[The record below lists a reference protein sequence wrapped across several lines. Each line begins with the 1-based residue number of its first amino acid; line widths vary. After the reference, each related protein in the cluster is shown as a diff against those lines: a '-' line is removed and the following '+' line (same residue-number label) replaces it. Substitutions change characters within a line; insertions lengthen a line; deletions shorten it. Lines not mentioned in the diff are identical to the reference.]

1 MISNERP
8 SLFKGLPRM
17 QPRPPVH
24 EETLK
29 FGEVEIEHKNF
40 VFTLKENL
48 RGRFLRITE
57 KTGDGFVCLIIP
69 DSGLD
74 VFKQVLDKMFQ
85 AANEPPPTE
94 IPDSK
99 HPLKTEQ
106 VQVERK
112 NFVFALNQDLRGR
125 FLRITENCGGRS
137 SDLLIPA
144 SGLGVFRNLMAE
156 MVQAADEQPLD
167 ATTGMETQPRTPPM
181 EETLKTGQ
189 MQLERRAVTFV
200 LKKNPHG
207 RFLRI
212 TTEEKDGRYNSLII
226 PAEGLEEFKKWVVEM
241 VKASKKLK
249 E

>member
-1 MISNERP
+1 MISNARP
-8 SLFKGLPRM
+8 SPYGYRPLLPT
-17 QPRPPVH
+17 QPPVQ
-24 EETLK
+24 EATLK
-29 FGEVEIEHKNF
+29 CGQVEIEHTSF
-40 VFTLKENL
+40 LFMLKANPI
-48 RGRFLRITE
+48 GRFLRITE

-69 DSGLD
+69 NSGLD

-85 AANEPPPTE
+85 AANEPPPTA

-144 SGLGVFRNLMAE
+144 SGLGAFRNLMAE
-156 MVQAADEQPLD
+156 MVKAANEQPLD

-189 MQLERRAVTFV
+189 MQLERRAVTFA

-241 VKASKKLK
+241 AKASKKLK

>member
-8 SLFKGLPRM
+8 SPFKGLPQM

-29 FGEVEIEHKNF
+29 FEQVEIEHKNF

-85 AANEPPPTE
+85 AANKPPPTK
-94 IPDSK
+94 ISDSK

-112 NFVFALNQDLRGR
+112 KFVFALDQDLRGP
-125 FLRITENCGGRS
+125 FLCITENCGSRS
-137 SDLLIPA
+137 SGLLIPA
-144 SGLGVFRNLMAE
+144 SGLGAFRDLMAE
-156 MVQAADEQPLD
+156 MVKAANEQSLD
-167 ATTGMETQPRTPPM
+167 ATTGMETQSRTPPV

-189 MQLERRAVTFV
+189 MQLKRRAVTFV

-226 PAEGLEEFKKWVVEM
+226 PAEGLEEFTKWVVEM
-241 VKASKKLK
+241 AEASKKLP

>member
-8 SLFKGLPRM
+8 SPFKGLPQM

-29 FGEVEIEHKNF
+29 FEQVEIEHKSF

-57 KTGDGFVCLIIP
+57 KTVDGFVCLIIP

-74 VFKQVLDKMFQ
+74 VFKQRLDKMVK
-85 AANEPPPTE
+85 AASEPPPAA
-94 IPDSK
+94 IPDLAI
-99 HPLKTEQ
+99 PLKTEQ

-112 NFVFALNQDLRGR
+112 NFVFALDQDLRGP
-125 FLRITENCGGRS
+125 FLRITENCGSRS

-144 SGLGVFRNLMAE
+144 SGLGAFRNLMAE
-156 MVQAADEQPLD
+156 MVKAANEQSLD
-167 ATTGMETQPRTPPM
+167 ATTGMETQPRTPSV
-181 EETLKTGQ
+181 EETLKAGQ
-189 MQLERRAVTFV
+189 MQLERRAVTFA

-241 VKASKKLK
+241 AKASKKLK